1 MSILKI
7 NKWFLD
13 KFIPDASAHL
23 IGQGRQPFGILLIDN
38 APVHGVSMIS
48 PDQNW
53 ISIFLPPNTTA
64 ILQPCDQ
71 NIMYSTK
78 QKYSSD
84 MVNVINSHCLDE
96 DIPMRECI
104 AGIEFTDFAS
114 GVCRSWARVT
124 AHEVK
129 AAWRPVL
136 FNHIG
141 GKNP

>member
-1 MSILKI
+1 
-7 NKWFLD
+7 
-13 KFIPDASAHL
+13 
-23 IGQGRQPFGILLIDN
+23 
-38 APVHGVSMIS
+38 MIS
-48 PDQNW
+48 SDQNW
-53 ISIFLPPNTTA
+53 ISIFLPSNTTA

-96 DIPMRECI
+96 DIPMREWS
-104 AGIEFTDFAS
+104 AGIEFMDFAS

-141 GKNP
+141 GKNPRF